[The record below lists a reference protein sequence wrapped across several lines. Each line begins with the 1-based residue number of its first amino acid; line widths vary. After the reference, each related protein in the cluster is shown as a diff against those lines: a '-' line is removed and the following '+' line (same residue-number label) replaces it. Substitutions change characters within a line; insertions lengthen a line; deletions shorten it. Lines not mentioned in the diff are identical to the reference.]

1 MGARRNLAQA
11 EETREKIRRSQIV
24 RRLLDAFEGKIEL
37 TQVQAMIGLRMLDK
51 IVPNLA
57 SIETSGDLNVVHL
70 IRDRPLT
77 PKEWE
82 AIYCEEP
89 KLLEGHAVEL
99 GAAGRPTN
107 GAS

>member
-1 MGARRNLAQA
+1 
-11 EETREKIRRSQIV
+11 V
-24 RRLLDAFEGKIEL
+24 RRLLEAFEGKIEL

-89 KLLEGHAVEL
+89 KLIEGHKVEL
-99 GAAGRPTN
+99 GSTGRPTN
-107 GAS
+107 GAG